1 MSTFIQ
7 LLVAGVTIG
16 SVYVLLALGWVL
28 LYRVADLIFLI
39 IGEFAVLGALLAST
53 LVANGWALL
62 PAILAAVAISIV
74 VVLIIDFGLLRRLP
88 HMDHLLSV
96 LLMIG
101 LSFLLADLF
110 RRLFGG
116 EVEIVPSFLPTEA
129 IEVAGASILPHQLL
143 LIGVTAVFTALLWW
157 VLQRTLFGRAM
168 SACAESE
175 VGAQVCG
182 ISPRLMRTLSLVIA
196 VGIASIGGIL
206 LGTIQP
212 TSPASGLN
220 LSTLGFIAA
229 AVGLWTFPGAVVAG
243 LLIGCIQ
250 SFGAGY
256 VSSVYQEI
264 FVYAA
269 LMIALV
275 FATLRWSP
283 AMIRKRLESV

>member
-7 LLVAGVTIG
+7 LLVTGVTIG

-28 LYRVADLIFLI
+28 VYRVADLIFLI
-39 IGEFAVLGALLAST
+39 IGEFSVLGALATSA
-53 LVANGWALL
+53 LVAAGWALL
-62 PAILAAVAISIV
+62 PAMLAALAISLAG
-74 VVLIIDFGLLRRLP
+74 VLIIDFGMLRRLP

-101 LSFLLADLF
+101 LSFLLADVF
-110 RRLFGG
+110 RRVFGG
-116 EVEIVPSFLPTEA
+116 EVTLVPSFLPGEP
-129 IEVAGASILPHQLL
+129 IEVAGAAILPHQLL
-143 LIGVTAVFTALLWW
+143 LLGATAVFALVLWW

-168 SACAESE
+168 SACAESD

-182 ISPRLMRTLSLVIA
+182 ISPRLMRTLSLVLA
-196 VGIASIGGIL
+196 VGIAAIGGML

-212 TSPASGLN
+212 ISPVSGLT

-229 AVGLWTFPGAVVAG
+229 AMGLWTFPGAVVAG

-256 VSSVYQEI
+256 VSSAYQEI
-264 FVYAA
+264 FAYAA
-269 LMIALV
+269 LTIALV
-275 FATLRWSP
+275 LATLRWSP
-283 AMIRKRLESV
+283 AVIRKRLETV